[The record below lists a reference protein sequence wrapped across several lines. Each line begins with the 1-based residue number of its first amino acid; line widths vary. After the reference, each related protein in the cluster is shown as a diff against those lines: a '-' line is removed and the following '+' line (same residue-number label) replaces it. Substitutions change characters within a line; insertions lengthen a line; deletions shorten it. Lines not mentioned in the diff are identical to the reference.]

1 MTRNISVA
9 IDIGSE
15 KIRVLVG
22 EFEKGKEIPNIIGV
36 GETPALGM
44 RRGYVV
50 SIKDATNSLKKAISL
65 AEESSGI
72 KIKKAFLG
80 IGGYTTRGENSI
92 GTSIVSKADSEVTN
106 LDIEKALDDAL
117 KNLNLANKKV
127 LDSFPI
133 AYKLD
138 GKEILGRIEGNI
150 GNKLE
155 IRANI
160 ITCSNQHFEDL
171 IAVVTN
177 AGVLVSDVVPVHL
190 SSSEIALNKRQKV
203 VGCMLVDIGAETTKI
218 AVFENEILISLHT
231 FSIGA
236 NDITNDIALGLKTT
250 LEEAEN
256 IKLGNIGENISKKK
270 VEEIINA
277 RLEDIFELI
286 ENHLKKIKRNELLPG
301 GIIFSGGG
309 ANTPN
314 LIELSKN
321 ILKLPTSI
329 GKTEMFGNTKTKLKD
344 NIYFSALGLLFKGQ
358 EKVYDEG
365 SIGSFWN
372 DLKNTIKTQIKQFLP

>member
-15 KIRVLVG
+15 KVRVLVG

-36 GETPALGM
+36 GETPSIGL

-50 SIKDATNSLKKAISL
+50 SIKDATLSLKKAITL

-72 KIKKAFLG
+72 KIKRAFVG
-80 IGGYTTRGENSI
+80 IGGYTLRGENSV
-92 GTSIVSKADSEVTN
+92 GSTVVSKADSEVTN
-106 LDIEKALDDAL
+106 LDIEKSLEDAE

-127 LDSFPI
+127 LNSFPVSF
-133 AYKLD
+133 KLD

-155 IRANI
+155 VKAQI

-171 IAVVTN
+171 IATVTN
-177 AGVLVSDVVPVHL
+177 AGVEVIDVMPFHL
-190 SSSEIALNKRQKV
+190 SSSEIALNKRQKI
-203 VGCMLVDIGAETTKI
+203 VGSMLVDIGSETTKI
-218 AVFENEILISLHT
+218 AIFENEILISLHT

-250 LEEAEN
+250 LEEAES
-256 IKLGNIGENISKKK
+256 IKLGNIPENISKKK

-314 LIELSKN
+314 LVELSKS

-344 NIYFSALGLLFKGQ
+344 NVYFSALGLLFKGQ
-358 EKVYDEG
+358 EKVYEEG
-365 SIGSFWN
+365 SIGIFFN
-372 DLKNTIKTQIKQFLP
+372 DLKNTIKSQIKQFLP

>member
-1 MTRNISVA
+1 
-9 IDIGSE
+9 
-15 KIRVLVG
+15 
-22 EFEKGKEIPNIIGV
+22 
-36 GETPALGM
+36 M

-50 SIKDATNSLKKAISL
+50 SIKDATISLKKALAL

-92 GTSIVSKADSEVTN
+92 GSSIVSKADSEVTD
-106 LDIEKALDDAL
+106 LDIEKALEDSI

-138 GKEILGRIEGNI
+138 GKEILGRVEGNI

-171 IAVVTN
+171 IATVTN
-177 AGVLVSDVVPVHL
+177 AGVLVADVIPMHL
-190 SSSEIALNKRQKV
+190 SSSEIALSKRQKV

-218 AVFENEILISLHT
+218 AVFENEVLISLYT

-270 VEEIINA
+270 VDEIINA

-314 LIELSKN
+314 LVELSKN

-329 GKTEMFGNTKTKLKD
+329 GKTEMFGNAKTKLKD
-344 NIYFSALGLLFKGQ
+344 NTYFSALGLLFKGQ

-365 SIGSFWN
+365 SIGSFFN
-372 DLKNTIKTQIKQFLP
+372 DLKNTLKTQIKQFLP